1 MELKERNA
9 KIMALVNSGSTYQQ
23 AADAVG
29 VTRNTVAGVVYR
41 ERRALRAKLD
51 RIPEVVLP
59 KFAMTPT
66 SIDDLPPMDKL
77 FPHRKGVLGR
87 IADWIRGRA

>member
-9 KIMALVNSGSTYQQ
+9 KIMALVNNGHTYQQ

-41 ERRALRAKLD
+41 ERREFRARLD
-51 RIPEVVLP
+51 RIPEVVVPSFAPVP
-59 KFAMTPT
+59 KPFLRRMF
-66 SIDDLPPMDKL
+66 D
-77 FPHRKGVLGR
+77 RVLGR
-87 IADWIRGRA
+87 A

>member
-1 MELKERNA
+1 MTIKERNA
-9 KIMALVNSGSTYQQ
+9 KIMALVNGGSTYQQ

-41 ERRALRAKLD
+41 ERREFMDELRTKLD

-59 KFAMTPT
+59 NFGSPLIIKTP
-66 SIDDLPPMDKL
+66 
-77 FPHRKGVLGR
+77 RKGMFGR
-87 IADWIRGRA
+87 IADWVMGRA